1 MRQRL
6 SIQQHFSRGNAAA
19 EVIGIRGVV
28 VHAVPPEAKAFYL
41 AVGFEVSPLQPMTS
55 HGDAGRYSGRGE
67 KRVNAIRGRFGRERP
82 SADRSATLPRLKWPR

>member
-41 AVGFEVSPLQPMTS
+41 AVGFEVSPLQPMTLM
-55 HGDAGRYSGRGE
+55 
-67 KRVNAIRGRFGRERP
+67 
-82 SADRSATLPRLKWPR
+82 ATLADIQAAAKSA